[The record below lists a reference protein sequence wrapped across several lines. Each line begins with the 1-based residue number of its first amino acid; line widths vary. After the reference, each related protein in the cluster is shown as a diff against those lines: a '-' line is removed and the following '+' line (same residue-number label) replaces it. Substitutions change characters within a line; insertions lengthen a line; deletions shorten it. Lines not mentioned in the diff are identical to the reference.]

1 MKEKI
6 KNKLKPLYKDLLESV
21 SDVDYDL
28 YPFFMQWGES
38 FDTTGKRGILFVGKA
53 TNGWVTAD
61 RNLDALFDEN
71 NENRIFNR
79 DDQIE
84 WVENLSGE
92 NEVYNT
98 NKSAFWRVVKEFSIQ
113 FFKSNKW
120 YENIAWTNLYKI
132 SPEEGN
138 PGGSLKRKQL
148 PICNEILKKEI
159 EILNPR
165 SVIFLTSGWEEE
177 FLNTVIG
184 NASKT
189 KEIEWDG
196 HKTKSIIK
204 DNRNYIISPHPQ
216 GKNEDLHVKVLLELT
231 GSRK

>member
-1 MKEKI
+1 MKEEI
-6 KNKLKPLYKDLLESV
+6 KNELKPLYKDLLESV
-21 SDVDYDL
+21 SDADYDL
-28 YPFFMQWGES
+28 YPFFMQWGRS

-53 TNGWVTAD
+53 TNGWITAD

-79 DDQIE
+79 DDQME
-84 WVENLSGE
+84 WVENLSGV

-165 SVIFLTSGWEEE
+165 SVIFLTPGWEEE
-177 FLNTVIG
+177 FLDTVIG
-184 NASKT
+184 KASKT

-196 HKTKSIIK
+196 YKTKSIIK
-204 DNRNYIISPHPQ
+204 DNRNYIISHHPQ
-216 GKNEDLHVKVLLELT
+216 GKNEDLHVKVLLELV